1 MEITKEQW
9 QLYLKATET
18 EKISSW
24 ATYAISQKT
33 GLSYEEVKF
42 IGSNYNLLE
51 QKYGNK

>member
-33 GLSYEEVKF
+33 GLSYEEVKE
-42 IGSNYNLLE
+42 ITSNYKKYE
-51 QKYGNK
+51 QQYK